1 MKDRNLIVSL
11 RWFFAGL
18 VAITVNLGA
27 PTVVSAAIDDPAY
40 AGRRVDHVAPLGQA
54 APVERAAF
62 AAMET
67 RSSRSV
73 SEPAYSGRRAD
84 HLLQILNYKTTG
96 DRAEF
101 AAMEG
106 RADAPATSV
115 RAEMAYGGRRADHLE
130 LYR

>member
-18 VAITVNLGA
+18 VAITVNLGT
-27 PTVVSAAIDDPAY
+27 PTAVSAAIDDPAY

-54 APVERAAF
+54 APVERAEF

-84 HLLQILNYKTTG
+84 HLLQILNYKTG
-96 DRAEF
+96 ERSEF
-101 AAMEG
+101 AAMEE
-106 RADAPATSV
+106 RADAPATRV

>member
-18 VAITVNLGA
+18 VAIIVNLGA
-27 PTVVSAAIDDPAY
+27 PTVSTAIDDPAY

-54 APVERAAF
+54 APVERAEF

-106 RADAPATSV
+106 RADAPATRE